1 MTNTMRRP
9 DGELKSAVVDELR
22 WIPSVNSTHIEVAVS
37 DGAVTLSG
45 QVDSLPERMQAAE
58 AVERVRG
65 VTALAQE
72 IMVHSAWSEVTDT
85 EIAMEAGDAIE
96 RAVDVPK
103 SVKVAVHDHVVTLSG
118 SVQWHYQL
126 LAAERAVQY
135 LRGVR
140 AVANTIAIQPTVST
154 ENIKAAIGAA
164 LIRDARI
171 ESQHITVSADSAGV
185 VTLEGTVD
193 SWPQRRQVET
203 AAWSAAGA
211 TKVVDHLHIG

>member
-9 DGELKSAVVDELR
+9 DEELKSAVVEELR
-22 WIPSVNSTHIEVAVS
+22 WIPSVNSTRIVVAVS
-37 DGAVTLSG
+37 GGAVTLTG
-45 QVDSLPERMQAAE
+45 EVESLPEKVLAVE

-72 IMVHSAWSEVTDT
+72 IMVHSVWSEVTDT
-85 EIAMEAGDAIE
+85 DIAMEAGDAIQ
-96 RAVDVPK
+96 RAIDVPK
-103 SVKVAVHDHVVTLSG
+103 TVKVAVHDHVITLSG

-126 LAAERAVQY
+126 QAAERAVQY

-140 AVANTIAIQPTVST
+140 AVANTIAIQPTIST
-154 ENIKAAIGAA
+154 ENIKAVIGAA
-164 LIRDARI
+164 LMRDARI
-171 ESQHITVSADSAGV
+171 ESRRITVSADSAGV

-193 SWPQRRQVET
+193 TWPQRRQVEN

-211 TKVVDHLHIG
+211 TEVVDHLRIG